1 MSTKSSVMIKS
12 HSLGDHIF
20 VVINYLFLGIIGLIC
35 LYPVWHVLMASF
47 SNPARLMVHSGV
59 LLAPE
64 GFSLEGYKA
73 VLSNK
78 NVGKGYINTLFYTSV
93 GTLYS
98 LFLTSLGAYVTS
110 RKKLMLKK
118 FMLPFIVLTMYISA
132 GMIPEFLLIKN
143 LGLYN
148 SRLAVILPSAITTS
162 NLIVMR
168 TAFLQVPAGL
178 EESAKID
185 GAGDWTILWKIIMP
199 VTKATFAVITLYY
212 MVGRWNS
219 WFNAMI
225 YLQDRNKYPLQ
236 LFLQEILLA
245 NSTVVE
251 GSMGDYNRLDQLIKY
266 CTIIVSTAPIL
277 CIYPFVQKYFV
288 TGVMMGSI
296 KE

>member
-1 MSTKSSVMIKS
+1 MSAKSSRMIKS

-20 VVINYLFLGIIGLIC
+20 VVINYLLLGAIGLVC

-47 SNPARLMVHSGV
+47 SNPSRLMVHSGV

-73 VLSNK
+73 VLANK
-78 NVGKGYINTLFYTSV
+78 NVAKGYINTLIYTSV

-168 TAFLQVPAGL
+168 TAFMQVPAGL
-178 EESAKID
+178 EESARMD

-277 CIYPFVQKYFV
+277 CVYPFVQKYFV

>member
-1 MSTKSSVMIKS
+1 MKS
-12 HSLGDHIF
+12 HSIGDRIF
-20 VVINYLFLGIIGLIC
+20 VICNTLLLAAVGLAC

-47 SNPARLMVHSGV
+47 SDPAKLMVHSGV
-59 LLAPE
+59 LLKTE
-64 GFSLEGYKA
+64 GFSLDGYKA
-73 VLSNK
+73 VFANK
-78 NVGKGYINTLFYTSV
+78 NVLKGYGNTLIYAFV

-118 FMLPFIVLTMYISA
+118 FMLPFIVLTMYVSA
-132 GMIPEFLLIKN
+132 GMIPDFLLIRS

-148 SRLAVILPSAITTS
+148 SRLAVILPSAIGTT

-168 TAFLQVPAGL
+168 TAFMQVPAGL
-178 EESAKID
+178 EESARID

-199 VTKATFAVITLYY
+199 VTKATFAVIALYY
-212 MVGRWNS
+212 LVGKWNS

-225 YLQDRNKYPLQ
+225 YLQDRDKYPLQ

-251 GSMGDYNRLDQLIKY
+251 GSTGDYNRLDQLIKY

-277 CIYPFVQKYFV
+277 CVYPFVQRYFV

>member
-1 MSTKSSVMIKS
+1 MSKKSSVMTKS
-12 HSLGDHIF
+12 HSIGDHIF
-20 VVINYLFLGIIGLIC
+20 VVINYLLLGIIGLVC
-35 LYPVWHVLMASF
+35 LYPVWHVLMASL
-47 SNPARLMVHSGV
+47 SDPARLMVHSGPM
-59 LLAPE
+59 LKPE

-73 VLSNK
+73 VLENR
-78 NVGKGYINTLFYTSV
+78 NVAKGYFNTLLYTAA

-118 FMLPFIVLTMYISA
+118 FMLPFIVLTMYLSA

-148 SRLAVILPSAITTS
+148 SRLAIILPGAITTS

-168 TAFLQVPAGL
+168 TAFLQIPAGL
-178 EESAKID
+178 EESARID

-212 MVGRWNS
+212 MVSRWNS

-251 GSMGDYNRLDQLIKY
+251 GSVGDYNRLDQLIKY
-266 CTIIVSTAPIL
+266 CTIIVSTVPIL
-277 CIYPFVQKYFV
+277 CVYPFVQRYFV
-288 TGVMMGSI
+288 TGMMLGSI

>member
-1 MSTKSSVMIKS
+1 MWKKSSVMAKS
-12 HSLGDHIF
+12 HSMGDHIF
-20 VVINYLFLGIIGLIC
+20 VVVNYLLLGIIGLVC

-47 SNPARLMVHSGV
+47 SDPARLMVHSGI
-59 LLAPE
+59 LLKPE

-73 VLSNK
+73 VLENR
-78 NVGKGYINTLFYTSV
+78 NVAKGYLNTLIYTAV

-118 FMLPFIVLTMYISA
+118 FMLPFVVLTMYISA

-148 SRLAVILPSAITTS
+148 SRLAIILPGAITTS

-168 TAFLQVPAGL
+168 TAFLQIPAGL

-212 MVGRWNS
+212 MVSRWNS

-251 GSMGDYNRLDQLIKY
+251 GSIGDYNRLDQLIKY
-266 CTIIVSTAPIL
+266 CTIIVSTVPIL
-277 CIYPFVQKYFV
+277 CVYPFVQRYFV
-288 TGVMMGSI
+288 TGMMLGSI